1 MIMGNSGLQGSNKMK
16 LKDMSI
22 GVKLVVILSG
32 LILLS
37 SAGLS
42 LIAFT
47 TTRSALQR
55 SISGNLP
62 LLARETANY
71 IQARINTYMIN
82 MENIA
87 SNQEMKSM
95 DWERQQVFM
104 GAELTRL
111 GFLGMAVVSPDGTAT
126 YHDNTTAQLGD
137 CDYVKQAFDKKT
149 VLSDVL
155 VSRVTNQPVM
165 MLATPIYSKLNV
177 VDSVLIARLDG
188 NMLSNITDRIKH
200 GSNGYSY
207 IINKDGVIIAHPDR
221 DNVLKLRN
229 FIQESTE
236 NPEFQGIA
244 TMMKRMING
253 ETSFGSYTA
262 EDGTDMIFGFAPIP
276 RTEWFIAVGASEDEV
291 FADIRN
297 MGRTLMI
304 FLFAVVALAMLLTV
318 TFARRL
324 AKPIVNVK
332 TILKDISDG
341 EGDLTRQLPVTSQD
355 EIGRMSHYFNQTFG
369 KIRKLV
375 VLIKDQAGILHN
387 IGTDMAGSMT
397 QTAAAIIQITAN
409 INGVKNQIQNQSAGV
424 EESNATV
431 ESIAGSIE
439 KLNEHIESQS
449 ASIIESSA
457 AIAQMIA
464 NIESVSGILVR
475 NTQNVKELMHAS
487 EIGQNGINAVS
498 ENIKTIA
505 RESEGLLET
514 SSIIAKIANQT
525 NLLAMNAAIEAAHA
539 GEAGQGFAVVADE
552 IRNLAASSGA
562 QAKNITNVLKDLK
575 SSIDTVSNSSSNA
588 LKQFETIVSMV
599 QVVSEQEM
607 VIHNAMQEQ
616 NGGSKQIL
624 EALAEITHITNEVR
638 DRSGEMLTGSRDVL
652 AEMKQ
657 LALATHEIR
666 NSMIEMAAGTQE
678 INSAVQHVDQISIRN
693 KDSIDTLITEI
704 GRF

>member
-1 MIMGNSGLQGSNKMK
+1 MR

-22 GVKLVVILSG
+22 GAKLVAVLSG
-32 LILLS
+32 LVLLS
-37 SAGLS
+37 SVGLS

-47 TTRSALQR
+47 TTRTALER
-55 SISGNLP
+55 SITGNLP
-62 LLARETANY
+62 HLASMTASY
-71 IQARINTYMIN
+71 IQARINTYMVNI
-82 MENIA
+82 ENIA
-87 SNQEMKSM
+87 NNQEMKSM

-111 GFLGMAVVSPDGTAT
+111 GFLAMAVVTPDGTAT
-126 YHDNTTAQLGD
+126 YHDNTTAGLGD
-137 CDYVKQAFDKKT
+137 RSYVKQAFEKKT

-165 MLATPIYSKLNV
+165 MLATPIFSRLNI
-177 VDSVLIARLDG
+177 VDAVLIARLDG
-188 NMLSNITDRIKH
+188 NMLSNITNKIRY
-200 GSNGYSY
+200 GGNGYSY
-207 IINKDGVIIAHPDR
+207 VINKEGVILAHPNKDY
-221 DNVLKLRN
+221 VLELKN
-229 FIQESTE
+229 FVKESTE
-236 NPEFQGIA
+236 KPEYQNMA
-244 TMMKRMING
+244 DMLRRMMSG
-253 ETSFGSYTA
+253 ETSHGSYTM
-262 EDGTDMIFGFAPIP
+262 DGSKMVFGFAPIP
-276 RTEWFIAVGASEDEV
+276 RTEWSIAIGALEDEV
-291 FADIRN
+291 FADTRN
-297 MGRTLMI
+297 LGRTLLI
-304 FLFAVVALAMLLTV
+304 FLVVIVSLAMLLTL
-318 TFARRL
+318 TFARRI

-375 VLIKDQAGILHN
+375 VLIKEQAGILHG
-387 IGTDMAGSMT
+387 IGTEMAGSMT
-397 QTAAAIIQITAN
+397 QTAVAISQITAN

-424 EESNATV
+424 EESKATV
-431 ESIAGSIE
+431 ESIALSIE

-464 NIESVSGILVR
+464 NIESVSSILVR
-475 NTQNVKELMHAS
+475 NTQNVKELRHAS
-487 EIGQNGINAVS
+487 EIGQSGINAVS

-514 SSIIAKIANQT
+514 SSVIAKIANQT
-525 NLLAMNAAIEAAHA
+525 MNAAIEAAHA
-539 GEAGQGFAVVADE
+539 GDAGRGFAVVADE
-552 IRNLAASSGA
+552 IRNLAANSGA

-588 LKQFETIVSMV
+588 LKQFDTIVSMV

-624 EALAEITHITNEVR
+624 EALSEITHITNEVR
-638 DRSGEMLTGSRDVL
+638 DRSGEMLTGSKDVL
-652 AEMKQ
+652 ASMKQ

-666 NSMIEMAAGTQE
+666 NSMNEMAAGTQE

-693 KDSIDTLITEI
+693 KGSIDTLINEI
-704 GRF
+704 AKFKV

>member
-1 MIMGNSGLQGSNKMK
+1 MK
-16 LKDMSI
+16 LKDMPI
-22 GVKLVVILSG
+22 GTRLVAILSG
-32 LILLS
+32 LVFLS

-42 LIAFT
+42 FIAFT
-47 TTRSALQR
+47 TSRTALQR

-62 LLARETANY
+62 LLASETANF
-71 IQARINTYMIN
+71 IQARINTHMVS
-82 MENIA
+82 MESVAN
-87 SNQEMKSM
+87 NQEMKSM

-111 GFLGMAVVSPDGTAT
+111 GFLAMAVVTPDGTAT
-126 YHDNTTAQLGD
+126 YHDNTTAKLGD
-137 CDYVKQAFDKKT
+137 RDYVIQAFDKKT

-155 VSRVTNQPVM
+155 ISRVTNQPVM
-165 MLATPIYSKLNV
+165 MLATPIYSRLNV
-177 VDSVLIARLDG
+177 VAAVLIARLDG
-188 NMLSNITDRIKH
+188 NMLSNITNRIRH
-200 GSNGYSY
+200 GDNGYSY
-207 IINKDGVIIAHPDR
+207 IINKAGVIIAHPNKDH
-221 DNVLKLRN
+221 VLKLKN
-229 FIQESTE
+229 FVKESAST
-236 NPEFQGIA
+236 PEYQSIA
-244 TMMKRMING
+244 AMMQRMMNG
-253 ETSFGSYTA
+253 ETSFGKYTI
-262 EDGTDMIFGFAPIP
+262 DGNKMVFGFAPIP
-276 RTEWFIAVGASEDEV
+276 RTEWSIAVGAREDEV
-291 FADIRN
+291 FADTSKL
-297 MGRTLMI
+297 GRTLLI
-304 FLFAVVALAMLLTV
+304 YLAVVVSLALVLTL
-318 TFARRL
+318 TFAGRI

-375 VLIKDQAGILHN
+375 VLIKEQAAILHT
-387 IGTDMAGSMT
+387 IGSELADSMS
-397 QTAAAIIQITAN
+397 QTAAAIGQISTN
-409 INGVKNQIQNQSAGV
+409 INGVKNQVQNQAAGV
-424 EESNATV
+424 EESSATM

-498 ENIKTIA
+498 GNIRTIA
-505 RESEGLLET
+505 SESEGLLET
-514 SSIIAKIANQT
+514 SSVIAKIANQT

-539 GEAGQGFAVVADE
+539 GDAGRGFAVVADE
-552 IRNLAASSGA
+552 IRKLAENSGA

-575 SSIDTVSNSSSNA
+575 SSIDTVSASSSNA
-588 LKQFETIVSMV
+588 LKQFDTIVSMV
-599 QVVSEQEM
+599 QIVSEQEM

-616 NGGSKQIL
+616 SGGSKQIL
-624 EALAEITHITNEVR
+624 NALSEITHITNEVR
-638 DRSGEMLTGSRDVL
+638 DRSGEMLRGSKDVL

-657 LALATHEIR
+657 LALVTNEIR
-666 NSMIEMAAGTQE
+666 GSMNEMAAGTQE
-678 INSAVQHVDQISIRN
+678 INTAVQQVDQISSKN

-704 GRF
+704 GRFKV

>member
-1 MIMGNSGLQGSNKMK
+1 MGKSRLQGSNRMK

-22 GVKLVVILSG
+22 GVKLVMILGG
-32 LILLS
+32 LVLLS
-37 SAGLS
+37 SVGLS

-47 TTRSALQR
+47 TTRTALER

-71 IQARINTYMIN
+71 IQARINTYMVN

-95 DWERQQVFM
+95 DWERQKIFM
-104 GAELTRL
+104 GSELTRL
-111 GFLGMAVVSPDGTAT
+111 GFLGMAVVTPDGTAT

-137 CDYVKQAFDKKT
+137 RDYVKQAFDKKT

-165 MLATPIYSKLNV
+165 MLATPIYSRLNV
-177 VDSVLIARLDG
+177 VDAVLIARLDG

-221 DNVLKLRN
+221 TNVLALRN
-229 FIQESTE
+229 YVKESAE
-236 NPEFQGIA
+236 KPEFKSMA
-244 TMMKRMING
+244 TMMRRMING
-253 ETSFGSYTA
+253 ETSFGSYA
-262 EDGTDMIFGFAPIP
+262 SEDGTDMIFGFAPIP
-276 RTEWFIAVGASEDEV
+276 RTTWSIAVGASEDEV

-297 MGRTLMI
+297 LGRTLLI
-304 FLFAVVALAMLLTV
+304 FLVSVVSLALLLTLA
-318 TFARRL
+318 FARRI

-355 EIGRMSHYFNQTFG
+355 EIGRMSYYFNQTFG
-369 KIRKLV
+369 KIRRLV
-375 VLIKDQAGILHN
+375 VLIQEQAGILHG
-387 IGTDMAGSMT
+387 IGTELAGSMT
-397 QTAAAIIQITAN
+397 QTAAAISQITAN

-431 ESIAGSIE
+431 ESIALSIE

-475 NTQNVKELMHAS
+475 NTQNVKELMRAS

-498 ENIKTIA
+498 EHIKTIA

-514 SSIIAKIANQT
+514 SSVIAKIANQT

-575 SSIDTVSNSSSNA
+575 SSIDTVSASSSNA
-588 LKQFETIVSMV
+588 LKQFDTIVSMV

-624 EALAEITHITNEVR
+624 EALSEITHITNEVR
-638 DRSGEMLTGSRDVL
+638 DRSGEMLAGSRDVL

-666 NSMIEMAAGTQE
+666 NSMNEMAAGTQE
-678 INSAVQHVDQISIRN
+678 INSAVQHVDSISSKN
-693 KDSIDTLITEI
+693 KESIDTLITEI
-704 GRF
+704 GRFKV